1 MKKNKSV
8 IVYLIIACILAV
20 IFAIIYLGEDREA
33 PVLTI
38 DTSKIKPYSKAQGE
52 NVLKGYVKAVDKKD
66 GDVSENV
73 IVENIYMS
81 SDLSKAT
88 VIYAARDNSGNVS
101 KISYIFD
108 YNATEEELEQ
118 LEENEETQTTAD
130 NTSSKDN
137 KSVSTTTSQAENE
150 TSEANSEDETE
161 PVTVEGGPLLVFEK
175 TEDTIKAGSAFNII
189 DYISEISDDKDT
201 SGMHFERN
209 EENPLDADAII
220 IDEMSMVDIYLM
232 HALLRAVNPG
242 TRLILVGDT
251 NQLPSVG
258 PGNVLRDLIA
268 SKAFNVV
275 QLTRIFRQAAES
287 DIIVNAHKINDGERI
302 PLGKRSKDFL
312 FIRREQP
319 DAIISAML
327 TLVREKLP
335 NYVHA
340 DMFDIQI
347 MTPMRKGALGVE
359 RLNTILQSF
368 LNPQD
373 PSKPEKEVGGTIYRV
388 GDKVMQIKNNYQI
401 EWETRNRYGIPV
413 DSGAGVFNGD
423 IGIIREI
430 NTFAEELTVEFD
442 EGKMVD
448 YSFKQ
453 LEELELAYA
462 ITIHKSQGSEYPAVV
477 IPVYSGPRMLMTRNL
492 IYTAVTR
499 ARACVCLVG
508 IPEMLQAMVDN
519 EVEQRRYTG
528 LKIRIQEVMKSEL

>member
-66 GDVSENV
+66 GDLSENV

-201 SGMHFERN
+201 SAALSRRVITNGRY
-209 EENPLDADAII
+209 DTSKVGTYT
-220 IDEMSMVDIYLM
+220 IDVYCTDSDKNQSNHVTFTL
-232 HALLRAVNPG
+232 HVN
-242 TRLILVGDT
+242 
-251 NQLPSVG
+251 
-258 PGNVLRDLIA
+258 
-268 SKAFNVV
+268 
-275 QLTRIFRQAAES
+275 
-287 DIIVNAHKINDGERI
+287 
-302 PLGKRSKDFL
+302 
-312 FIRREQP
+312 
-319 DAIISAML
+319 
-327 TLVREKLP
+327 
-335 NYVHA
+335 
-340 DMFDIQI
+340 
-347 MTPMRKGALGVE
+347 
-359 RLNTILQSF
+359 
-368 LNPQD
+368 
-373 PSKPEKEVGGTIYRV
+373 
-388 GDKVMQIKNNYQI
+388 
-401 EWETRNRYGIPV
+401 
-413 DSGAGVFNGD
+413 
-423 IGIIREI
+423 
-430 NTFAEELTVEFD
+430 
-442 EGKMVD
+442 
-448 YSFKQ
+448 
-453 LEELELAYA
+453 
-462 ITIHKSQGSEYPAVV
+462 
-477 IPVYSGPRMLMTRNL
+477 
-492 IYTAVTR
+492 
-499 ARACVCLVG
+499 
-508 IPEMLQAMVDN
+508 
-519 EVEQRRYTG
+519 
-528 LKIRIQEVMKSEL
+528 

>member
-1 MKKNKSV
+1 MVPSRKQKSEKNWRRSARKEKIEPDELQIRAV
-8 IVYLIIACILAV
+8 IEAVNSGLLIIT
-20 IFAIIYLGEDREA
+20 GG
-33 PVLTI
+33 PGTG
-38 DTSKIKPYSKAQGE
+38 K
-52 NVLKGYVKAVDKKD
+52 
-66 GDVSENV
+66 
-73 IVENIYMS
+73 
-81 SDLSKAT
+81 
-88 VIYAARDNSGNVS
+88 
-101 KISYIFD
+101 
-108 YNATEEELEQ
+108 
-118 LEENEETQTTAD
+118 
-130 NTSSKDN
+130 
-137 KSVSTTTSQAENE
+137 TTTINTIIRYFEQEEMEILLAAP
-150 TSEANSEDETE
+150 TGRAAKRMTEATGYEARTIHR
-161 PVTVEGGPLLVFEK
+161 LLELTGVP
-175 TEDTIKAGSAFNII
+175 
-189 DYISEISDDKDT
+189 SDDKDT

-442 EGKMVD
+442 EGKVVD

-477 IPVYSGPRMLMTRNL
+477 IPSIPAPHADDKNL
-492 IYTAVTR
+492 IYTGGHPCPCL
-499 ARACVCLVG
+499 CVPGRNSGDAAGHGGQRGRTAPLHRIEDPDSGGHEIRIVKIEPLVG
-508 IPEMLQAMVDN
+508 LLFPRCCPVCSQIVLPEGALICSGCVPKLLYSAAV
-519 EVEQRRYTG
+519 
-528 LKIRIQEVMKSEL
+528 L